1 MKRTILLL
9 VALVLSSFSGVAVAQ
24 SASPPKIDCESAK
37 KPEVDFKTYWDTCR
51 ARAAAARGRA
61 GITAAGDTVEGT
73 RSVWS
78 QVDWSVVP
86 TWSDSDILAQY
97 PLQRDVRY
105 MTGTNNPGVSRRISW
120 MYPDDGCFSRAEQF
134 NAKVVA
140 AGKPRPYKLF
150 AFGNWLRVYSS
161 NSSDTVYWGWHVV
174 PVVRRTNGEP
184 IVFDAALNPCRP
196 INWKEWLAFMAD
208 DVNVFNTAGSG
219 FAISLASP
227 NAYFP
232 GSLKNG
238 EPSHEA
244 DSLVHQ
250 QTQYLNDEWT
260 RQVQLGRDPNVVF
273 GPNPV
278 WGGYACV
285 QVDTKYHDLVN
296 VNAGATRSMT
306 VSCPFATLAV
316 GGGHNVPGGFKVT
329 KNIRNGNGW
338 QVDVRNA
345 TGSSASVN
353 MTVNC
358 LTGAPSNA
366 QISSIQG
373 NVVNVNAN
381 SFASSTASCNSGT
394 LIAGGYTTT
403 DASSVMRIY
412 ANKRN
417 SSTSSTWTASAQN
430 TTGSSKSI
438 TAFAYCL
445 PGTNFTF
452 SQNSQQVDSDGLA
465 LVLTSPK
472 KVTGGGYSFLRT
484 SNYTPTWLAQFGV
497 DLYIVDLDG
506 VPSGGD
512 ANAFGY
518 AQCLTHP

>member
-9 VALVLSSFSGVAVAQ
+9 VALVLSLFSGVAVAQ
-24 SASPPKIDCESAK
+24 SATPPKIDCGSAK
-37 KPEVDFKTYWDTCR
+37 RPEVDLETYFATCR

-73 RSVWS
+73 KSVWS
-78 QVDWSVVP
+78 QVNWSVVP
-86 TWSDSDILAQY
+86 TWSDADILAQY

-120 MYPDDGCFSRAEQF
+120 MYPDDGCFARAEQF
-134 NAKVVA
+134 NAKVAA
-140 AGKPRPYKLF
+140 AGKTRPYKLF
-150 AFGNWLRVYSS
+150 AFGSLRVYSS
-161 NSSDTVYWGWHVV
+161 NSSETVTWGWHVV
-174 PVVRRTNGEP
+174 PVVRRTTGEV

-196 INWKEWLAFMAD
+196 INWKEWLSFMVD

-227 NAYFP
+227 TAYGPFD
-232 GSLKNG
+232 LKNG

-244 DSLVHQ
+244 ESLVDQ
-250 QTQYLNDEWT
+250 QTRFLNYEWD
-260 RQVQLGRDPNVVF
+260 RQVALGRDPNVVF
-273 GPNPV
+273 GPNPL
-278 WGGYACV
+278 WSGYACV
-285 QVDTKYHDLVN
+285 QVDTKYHELVN

-338 QVDVRNA
+338 QVDVRNT

-358 LTGAPSNA
+358 LTGAPANA

-452 SQNSQQVDSDGLA
+452 SQNSQQVDSSGLA

-484 SNYTPTWLAQFGV
+484 SNYTPTWLAQFGA